1 VRDGVPREVLRFA
14 ITYDYRCPFGRI
26 VHDHVTTALA
36 AGADWEVGFLPFC
49 LGQPHV
55 AEGDAPL
62 WERPDDDSGLLA
74 LQASIALRDGQP
86 GAFLG
91 FHRDV
96 YEWRHREAGNLRD
109 RAALSAFAARH
120 GADPDAMWAD
130 VGGGGP
136 LATIAREH
144 EGYVRSHLVWGVPTF
159 VVGGA
164 AVFVRLMRRPDG
176 DADAARSAIERIV
189 GMIGWSDLNEFKH
202 TSIPA

>member
-1 VRDGVPREVLRFA
+1 MGCVLRFA

-36 AGADWEVGFLPFC
+36 AGAEWEVEFLPFC

-55 AEGDAPL
+55 AEGDRPL

-86 GAFLG
+86 SAFLG
-91 FHRDV
+91 FHRDT

-109 RAALSAFAARH
+109 RTALSRIAERH
-120 GADPDAMWAD
+120 GANSGAMWEAVD
-130 VGGGGP
+130 GGAP

-144 EGYVRSHLVWGVPTF
+144 EGYAGSHSVWGVPTF
-159 VVGGA
+159 VVGDA
-164 AVFVRLMRRPDG
+164 AVFVRLMRGPDG
-176 DADAARSAIERIV
+176 DAVAAQSAIERIV
-189 GMIGWSDLNEFKH
+189 GMIGWRDLNEFKH
-202 TSIPA
+202 TSLPA